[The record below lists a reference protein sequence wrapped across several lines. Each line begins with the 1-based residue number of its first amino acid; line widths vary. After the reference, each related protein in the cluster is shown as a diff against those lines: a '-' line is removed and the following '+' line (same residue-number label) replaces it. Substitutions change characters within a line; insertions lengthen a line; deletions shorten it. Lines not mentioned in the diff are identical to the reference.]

1 MPRDPDEPSIDQ
13 TIAALVG
20 DLSPVTPVRLW
31 RGMMVGLVATGLSV
45 TAVWLCLGLRSDIL
59 SGHPPMIVPM
69 RGAVLLA
76 GGLAM
81 LLAALR
87 ASVPGRPDGGVSLL
101 GTLLLGLFPL
111 GLMALLLDGIMV
123 GDRPDFAEVDAFGVA
138 RCFAIA
144 LCASLVVAGVL
155 AIWMRRAAPTD
166 LARAAWLTGW
176 AAAALGTFA
185 YSLFCPASSM
195 GFVTTVYPAA
205 MLAVALLL
213 RAVLPRILRW

>member
-20 DLSPVTPVRLW
+20 DLSPVAPVRLW
-31 RGMMVGLVATGLSV
+31 RGMAVGLVATGLSV
-45 TAVWLCLGLRSDIL
+45 TAVWLCLGLRSDVL
-59 SGHPPMIVPM
+59 SGHPPMIVPL
-69 RGAVLLA
+69 RGAALLA

-87 ASVPGRPDGGVSLL
+87 SAVPGRPDGGASLF

-111 GLMALLLDGIMV
+111 GLMALLLDGIMA
-123 GDRPDFAEVDAFGVA
+123 GDRPDFAEVDAFGAA

-144 LCASLVVAGVL
+144 LCASLVVAAVL
-155 AIWMRRAAPTD
+155 ATWMRRAAPTD

-205 MLAVALLL
+205 MLVVALLL